1 MIEWLCFLGNITIC
15 MLGTTNIYIEMNGN
29 LVLSQPKNLEIN
41 QPSIWV
47 WTSTWGFF
55 EAIFTAWLRHAAFE
69 DSVIRFSP
77 ILMEDWLVV
86 STPLKN
92 ISQNGNLPQVRM
104 KIKNIWNYHLEEI
117 LAIFRWKLFLSFK
130 FENWG
135 RELGTGH
142 NDSIISYIKIGV
154 HHRSSAAKKPCPA
167 VLWAPWATCQIV
179 DPTAQLQGREKHTFQ
194 HGMVVGKPSR
204 FWVVEVW
211 CKWGAENANG
221 RHPKKQKEVSSLFPL
236 QKLWHVQHLRCK
248 YMCVCVYFLW

>member
-1 MIEWLCFLGNITIC
+1 
-15 MLGTTNIYIEMNGN
+15 MNGN

-69 DSVIRFSP
+69 DSVIRCSP

-104 KIKNIWNYHLEEI
+104 NMKNIWNHHLEEI

-142 NDSIISYIKIGV
+142 FSMARWHNDSIISYMKNR
-154 HHRSSAAKKPCPA
+154 RSSPGLSCEKTLSCSAMSALGHLSE
-167 VLWAPWATCQIV
+167 VGT
-179 DPTAQLQGREKHTFQ
+179 TAQWQGRQKHTSNTSWSLVNRVGFGCSSLVSFQ
-194 HGMVVGKPSR
+194 VVPS
-204 FWVVEVW
+204 
-211 CKWGAENANG
+211 
-221 RHPKKQKEVSSLFPL
+221 PKKK
-236 QKLWHVQHLRCK
+236 WHVQHLRCK
-248 YMCVCVYFLW
+248 YVCVCIFLW